1 MDNMDLFR
9 LDVVE
14 YLDKI
19 EAKCKRWNVPMNK
32 LTLIMRAPD
41 NVDMFVVLTNE
52 TPEGVRVAAALAIG
66 EGGGS
71 IQRERGGREEDSR
84 R

>member
-1 MDNMDLFR
+1 MDSMNLFK

-14 YLDKI
+14 YLGKI

-32 LTLIMRAPD
+32 LTLIMRDPD
-41 NVDMFVVLTNE
+41 RADMFVVLTNE
-52 TPEGVRVAAALAIG
+52 TPEGVKVAAGLAVG
-66 EGGGS
+66 EGGV
-71 IQRERGGREEDSR
+71 IQRERRGREEDSR